1 MQGISGQE
9 LWNKTQKLCLKINVY
24 NQPACLKKV
33 FLLMLKIMADKK
45 KLQCQIY
52 ADFESLWVN
61 KVSKERKPDG
71 SYSDKCQS
79 RVAFSHDYKLFCVND
94 TLSKLTKKYISD
106 EAI

>member
-1 MQGISGQE
+1 
-9 LWNKTQKLCLKINVY
+9 
-24 NQPACLKKV
+24 
-33 FLLMLKIMADKK
+33 MADKK

-106 EAI
+106 EAIQKFIESKIEEMKYCKRYMNNAFGKELLMKNILMKMLK